1 MTKVFAIGSEAIVVA
16 LLWKQTARRI
26 WKHHLREVL
35 FSSAIIFFATT
46 RDAQAYIDPGS
57 GALIWQMLVAAFIGA
72 LFYIRNIWRW
82 VVDWIHL
89 LKRKAM
95 ERHE

>member
-35 FSSAIIFFATT
+35 L
-46 RDAQAYIDPGS
+46 
-57 GALIWQMLVAAFIGA
+57 ALRSYSLRRHVT
-72 LFYIRNIWRW
+72 
-82 VVDWIHL
+82 
-89 LKRKAM
+89 LKRTLTLA
-95 ERHE
+95 RGP